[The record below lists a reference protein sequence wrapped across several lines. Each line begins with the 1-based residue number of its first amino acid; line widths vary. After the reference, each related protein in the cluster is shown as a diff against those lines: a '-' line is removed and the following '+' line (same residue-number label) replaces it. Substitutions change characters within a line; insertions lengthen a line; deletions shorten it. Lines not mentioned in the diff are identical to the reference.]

1 MMQGFRDGELLYSKK
16 NRVLTCL
23 YDGSGKSRKAV
34 EKTFANARGFSVEWD
49 IVQAIKGANIRIPE
63 VLNIDKE
70 KARIIYA
77 YIAGETLL
85 SYLEKWEMED
95 EPLKNQLLAESEKA
109 IHDPSY
115 EMIIDSLCDWLIDF
129 YGYIKKI
136 TGKSVILGDI
146 HLRNFIYSPSNGGIY
161 GLDFE
166 DCRPGSPETDIAR
179 LCVFILTYDP
189 PYTKVKI
196 RTAGNLLLRLS
207 KGLALD
213 QTRLRSEMN
222 RELAELKERRG
233 CRVRF
238 DIVEELLSFT
248 TRE

>member
-23 YDGSGKSRKAV
+23 YDGSGQSRKAV
-34 EKTFANARGFSVEWD
+34 EKTFADSRGFSVEWD
-49 IVQAIKGANIRIPE
+49 IMQSLKGANIRIPE
-63 VLNIDKE
+63 LLDIDKE

-85 SYLEKWEMED
+85 SYLEKWEIED
-95 EPLKNQLLAESEKA
+95 EPLKNQLVVESKTA
-109 IHDPSY
+109 IQDPSC
-115 EMIIDSLCDWLIDF
+115 ERIIQDLCDWLIDF
-129 YGYIKKI
+129 YGSIKKI
-136 TGKSVILGDI
+136 TGESVILGDI
-146 HLRNFIYSPSNGGIY
+146 HLRNFIYSPGNGGIY

-166 DCRPGSPETDIAR
+166 DCKHGTPETDIAR

-196 RTAGNLLLRLS
+196 RMAGNLLLRLS

-248 TRE
+248 TSV